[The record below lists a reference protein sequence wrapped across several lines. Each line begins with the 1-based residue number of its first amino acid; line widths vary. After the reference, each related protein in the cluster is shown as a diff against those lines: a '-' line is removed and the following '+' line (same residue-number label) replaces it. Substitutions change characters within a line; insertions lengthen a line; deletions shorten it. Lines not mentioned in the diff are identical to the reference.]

1 MGKKVRRNISI
12 DKEIDEW
19 LNQRENASELISNL
33 LMAYRA
39 YGGDEMEAV
48 RYILERRVQD
58 TAQNT
63 PGPAENSPVAGSPD
77 DYPSGPS
84 DLK

>member
-48 RYILERRVQD
+48 RYILEKKVND

-63 PGPAENSPVAGSPD
+63 SR
-77 DYPSGPS
+77 
-84 DLK
+84 